1 VSSQPLQRDFFDR
14 VRSIAVAVM
23 IAAGAAIFIGSFL
36 EWVSLSDVPDRV
48 EGADFGTQEDFEDE
62 EQTTEPVAGT
72 ETTYGTYALVA
83 GLVLGVAGLML
94 LVRRRSLWAWLGFLA
109 AIVAGG
115 LALTSFRG
123 IADRSS
129 PLYQEL
135 DLVGR
140 ARPGFGLTLVAAGA
154 IIGLMASIAGHIATP
169 REVSEEANF
178 GSGS

>member
-23 IAAGAAIFIGSFL
+23 IAAGIAIVIGSFL

-48 EGADFGTQEDFEDE
+48 EDADFGTEEDFRDE

-72 ETTYGTYALVA
+72 ETTYGTYALIT
-83 GLVLGVAGLML
+83 GLVLGVAGVLL
-94 LVRRRSLWAWLGFLA
+94 LVRRRGLWAWLGFFA

-154 IIGLMASIAGHIATP
+154 IIGLVASIGGHIATP
-169 REVSEEANF
+169 REVSETEPASR
-178 GSGS
+178 G